1 MNGSEG
7 TTVMDALPLKQIFL
21 FGIIEHPVL
30 GNEVVLGDV
39 DQE

>member
-1 MNGSEG
+1 MNDSEG
-7 TTVMDALPLKQIFL
+7 TTVKDALPLKQIL
-21 FGIIEHPVL
+21 LLGIVEHPVL